1 MGRYSGG
8 RGGGLVALE
17 TKGGGASLTW
27 WVGCDAVEGPVCWR
41 SLVGWMEGL
50 CYGPHAGKEH
60 WASRRRALTSLLGP
74 LARDTNPAINEPS
87 GACPYPKPGRV
98 LHTPYSAVPCC
109 CNNAYQKLSSPPLVP
124 AHGQQATPPTALLP
138 SRPGASQT
146 ETVTALHRQVEPASC
161 SAVGS
166 MDASIRTEMQLR
178 GRHRRQG
185 ARRTVRRFMHSCIHT
200 TQAVHFT

>member
-1 MGRYSGG
+1 
-8 RGGGLVALE
+8 VALE

-87 GACPYPKPGRV
+87 GACPPNSPNSILRTAPYRV
-98 LHTPYSAVPCC
+98 VVTMRTRSF
-109 CNNAYQKLSSPPLVP
+109 PPLP
-124 AHGQQATPPTALLP
+124 SSLPTASKQP
-138 SRPGASQT
+138 PRPPFCRRGQG
-146 ETVTALHRQVEPASC
+146 PAKP
-161 SAVGS
+161 
-166 MDASIRTEMQLR
+166 
-178 GRHRRQG
+178 RR
-185 ARRTVRRFMHSCIHT
+185 
-200 TQAVHFT
+200 

>member
-1 MGRYSGG
+1 M
-8 RGGGLVALE
+8 ALE

-87 GACPYPKPGRV
+87 GACPPNSPNS
-98 LHTPYSAVPCC
+98 LWCC
-109 CNNAYQKLSSPPLVP
+109 QVRTAALSSASVEAANSGAHRIQSRAGYSILRTAPYRVVVTMRTRSFPPLP
-124 AHGQQATPPTALLP
+124 SSLPTASKQP
-138 SRPGASQT
+138 PRPPFCRRGQG
-146 ETVTALHRQVEPASC
+146 PAKP
-161 SAVGS
+161 
-166 MDASIRTEMQLR
+166 
-178 GRHRRQG
+178 RR
-185 ARRTVRRFMHSCIHT
+185 
-200 TQAVHFT
+200 